1 MGIGYGLRRLVA
13 ERARSAREAVEIA
26 GALIEEFGYTSG
38 RSYQFCDKNEA
49 WVFQIPTGRRYVAKR
64 IPDDHVYMIPNNYT
78 IHGGWISQTLSTRTA
93 TSPRIWWSMP

>member
-1 MGIGYGLRRLVA
+1 METVFLSLLN
-13 ERARSAREAVEIA
+13 RS
-26 GALIEEFGYTSG
+26 IEEFGYTSG

-78 IHGGWISQTLSTRTA
+78 IHEVDFADAEHKNCYFSKDLVEYAMKNGW
-93 TSPRIWWSMP
+93 